1 MNIYLKKLVNSK
13 NYFPEIILFFIL
25 ILFSYSIFDYEK
37 NFSDYVF
44 VENLINYEGGFVR
57 RGFLGSIAIFFYE
70 TLNINPK
77 FFFTIVYSFLYSFLN
92 FNICLFN

>member
-1 MNIYLKKLVNSK
+1 MNIYLKKLMNLK

-25 ILFSYSIFDYEK
+25 VFFSYSIINYEK
-37 NFSDYVF
+37 HFSDYVY

-77 FFFTIVYSFLYSFLN
+77 ERYLWEK
-92 FNICLFN
+92 